1 MKKPIVSILFLL
13 VVVIFSVQAE
23 ASTINKVAATVNG
36 QPITMFDLQK
46 NAIPELVRARL
57 NPNNPAQ
64 AKAVRAV
71 YEKVLDNMIL
81 DILFLQEAKRLKA
94 TVSRTEVDDEISLM
108 MKTRKLNKQQFEEQ
122 LKKQNMSVA
131 ELRKGIEKN
140 LLRQKIM
147 AMEVGRRVVVTPEE
161 IRTYY
166 EQHKDAMVDRRGL
179 HMGILVYHPN
189 APAREIAAK
198 IRAGKM
204 SFAEA
209 AAKYSI
215 FPNKER
221 GGDAGPIE
229 WGKLNPEWEG
239 RLNRM
244 KPGEVTPI
252 FDLPDM
258 SGKQKFKAQV
268 HLFRPGGGSEKM
280 LSFEDAK
287 PMIDNLLRQPKAQAR
302 FEEYTKQLREKAII
316 LIKL

>member
-1 MKKPIVSILFLL
+1 MKKPIYLLLFLL
-13 VVVIFSVQAE
+13 LLALFFSQAE

-57 NPNNPAQ
+57 NPNDPSK

-71 YEKVLDNMIL
+71 YEKVLDGMIL
-81 DILFLQEAKRLKA
+81 DILLLQEAKRLKA
-94 TVSRTEVDDEISLM
+94 TVSRSEIDEEISLM
-108 MKTRKLNKQQFEEQ
+108 MKTRKLNKDQFEAQ
-122 LKKQNMSVA
+122 LKQQNMTVA
-131 ELRKGIEKN
+131 ELRKTVEKN
-140 LLRQKIM
+140 LIRQKIM
-147 AMEVGRRVVVTPEE
+147 AMEVGRRVVVTPDE
-161 IRTYY
+161 IRKYY
-166 EQHKDAMVDRRGL
+166 EEHKDAMVDRRGL
-179 HMGILVYHPN
+179 HMGLLVYHPN
-189 APAREIAAK
+189 APAREIAARIK
-198 IRAGKM
+198 AGKM

-215 FPNKER
+215 APNKER
-221 GGDAGPIE
+221 GGDTGPIE

-244 KPGEVTPI
+244 KPGDVTPI

-302 FEEYTKQLREKAII
+302 FEEYTRQLREKAII
-316 LIKL
+316 SIKL